1 MNYSLEEIMQY
12 IEEEDAKFIRLAFR
26 DVFGVQKNV
35 SVMPD
40 ELAKAFEEGI
50 AINASAIAGFESSG
64 YANLYLRPD
73 ASTLTVLPWRPDRG
87 RVLRMIC
94 DVYTPSGELFE
105 CDTRALLKKA
115 VGEAEAAGI
124 SFMIGSESEFYLF
137 KKDED
142 GNPTDIPYDEAGY
155 LDIAPLD
162 RGENI
167 RREIVLTI
175 EEMGLKPERSH
186 HERGP
191 GQNEIDFHYGEP
203 LTAADHAITYKMAV
217 DTNADRNGLKADF
230 SPMPLDGKPG
240 NGYHINIYAAD
251 RDGRDVCRY
260 AAAGI
265 INRIRDITLFLN
277 PSDDSY
283 SRFGMSTAPN
293 RISWSSDLDSELISV
308 TAYRNMIRTELR
320 SPDAMSNP
328 YLAYALII
336 FAGLEGIRSQ
346 MELPIEKDPDGAL
359 LPQSRAESR
368 MVAGESSFVA
378 DCIPAGIIK
387 AYLR

>member
-40 ELAKAFEEGI
+40 ELAKACEEGI

-217 DTNADRNGLKADF
+217 DTIADRNGLKADF

>member
-217 DTNADRNGLKADF
+217 DTIADRNGLKADF